1 MDLMDLFKKSG
12 AGKSVGEI
20 GSALGIGDAQSQQLV
35 KALAPALTR
44 GLLKQAASSEGRG
57 ALQEALDRG
66 DHAKYINHPELLQF
80 GAAQDDGNKIL
91 GHLFGSK
98 RVSRSVAAKAAEET
112 GIDAALIKK
121 ALPLV
126 AGVAMGALGKSAAPK
141 SESSAGADLGGLL
154 GDLVSGGTAREE
166 DFKPLL
172 SLAKKI
178 F

>member
-1 MDLMDLFKKSG
+1 MDLMDLLKKSG

-44 GLLKQAASSEGRG
+44 GLQKQAASSDGRG
-57 ALQEALDRG
+57 ALQQALDRG

-112 GIDAALIKK
+112 GIDGRYRHGCAWKIRRAGIRV
-121 ALPLV
+121 PL
-126 AGVAMGALGKSAAPK
+126 
-141 SESSAGADLGGLL
+141 
-154 GDLVSGGTAREE
+154 RR
-166 DFKPLL
+166 
-172 SLAKKI
+172 
-178 F
+178 